1 MIWNP
6 NIIKEIRKIKS
17 KSVLTLFA
25 FSFFFFFFWMA
36 QKNYDQDDFL
46 ISSLVIQW
54 CCSVLVVLAY
64 NTVEVVLLLQFL
76 EASRVNG
83 VYMASSIYPRQK
95 ECFISLL
102 RARRKAVC
110 GGQRLYIWLW
120 LPYSTRYTTSLGIF
134 VQRKIP
140 NKRPA
145 ASSRSI

>member
-46 ISSLVIQW
+46 ISSLVIQRS
-54 CCSVLVVLAY
+54 CCVLVLAY